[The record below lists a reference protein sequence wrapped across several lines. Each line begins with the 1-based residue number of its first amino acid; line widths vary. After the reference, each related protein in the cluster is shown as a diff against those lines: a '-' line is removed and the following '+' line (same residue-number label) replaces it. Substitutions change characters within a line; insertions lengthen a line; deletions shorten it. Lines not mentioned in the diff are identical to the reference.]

1 MFLTAILTIAV
12 MGLLIAGM
20 AIGAI
25 LQNKPIKGTCG
36 GLNALGMGTDCEIC
50 GGDQAIC
57 DTENSQSMPTQNE
70 SADLS
75 YDASKSTR
83 A

>member
-1 MFLTAILTIAV
+1 MFITIMLTIVV

-50 GGDQAIC
+50 GGDQAVC
-57 DTENSQSMPTQNE
+57 DTENSQPRPMQNE
-70 SADLS
+70 TADLS
-75 YDASKSTR
+75 YDASKSTS

>member
-36 GLNALGMGTDCEIC
+36 GLNALGMGADCEIC

-75 YDASKSTR
+75 YDASKSTK